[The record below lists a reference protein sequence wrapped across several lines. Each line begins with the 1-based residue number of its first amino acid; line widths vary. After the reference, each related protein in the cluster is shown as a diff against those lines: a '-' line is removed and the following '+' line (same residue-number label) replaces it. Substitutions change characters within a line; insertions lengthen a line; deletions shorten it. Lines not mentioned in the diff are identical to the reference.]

1 MKRDDGVLVSAHRCL
16 TRAAVERAL
25 GLGVEFVEFDVQRCG
40 DGTFVLLHD
49 AVVEVDGD
57 DVPLSDLT
65 FDGLYAI
72 RPDVLLFH
80 EVLGLLAESGT
91 RAHLDLKFVSPDPAY
106 ELTSTTYEVAAT
118 ALAVQHLGAENLVVT
133 TLDDRSVRAIRDWA
147 DVLGH
152 GLLVGLS
159 LGRGVTGFPVWRQLK
174 VRASEVWP
182 HVRYHHSRANV
193 VVAHHWLARLGV
205 ARFARRR
212 RLPLLVWT
220 VNTED
225 SLRHWLRP
233 GRAWLVT
240 TNEPELALRVRS
252 AERLRP

>member
-1 MKRDDGVLVSAHRCL
+1 MNRHEGVLVSAHRCL
-16 TRAAVERAL
+16 TRTEVERAL
-25 GLGVEFVEFDVQRCG
+25 ALDVEFVEFDVQRCG
-40 DGTFVLLHD
+40 DGTFVLFHH
-49 AVVEVDGD
+49 AVVEIDGS
-57 DVPLSDLT
+57 DVPLADLSL
-65 FDGLYAI
+65 DGLFAVV
-72 RPDVLLFH
+72 PDVLLYD
-80 EVLGLLAESGT
+80 EVLDLLAGT
-91 RAHLDLKFVSPDPAY
+91 GKRAHLDLKFLSPDPAY
-106 ELTSTTYEVAAT
+106 ELTSTTYEVAAV
-118 ALAVQHLGAENLVVT
+118 ARAVQRLGATNLVVT
-133 TLDDRSVRAIRDWA
+133 TLDDRSVKAVRDWA

-152 GLLVGLS
+152 DLLVGLS
-159 LGRGVTGFPVWRQLK
+159 LGRGVTGFPVWRQIK

-182 HVRYHHSRANV
+182 HVRYRQSRANV

-240 TNEPELALRVRS
+240 TNEPELALRVRG
-252 AERLRP
+252 AERLRS

>member
-1 MKRDDGVLVSAHRCL
+1 MNRDERVLVSAHRCL
-16 TRAAVERAL
+16 TRTDVERAL
-25 GLGVEFVEFDVQRCG
+25 DLDVEFVEFDVQRCG
-40 DGTFVLLHD
+40 DGTFVLFHD
-49 AVVEVDGD
+49 AVVEIDGT
-57 DVPLSDLT
+57 DVPLADLSL
-65 FDGLYAI
+65 DGLFAVV
-72 RPDVLLFH
+72 PDVLLYD
-80 EVLGLLAESGT
+80 EVLGLLADTGK
-91 RAHLDLKFVSPDPAY
+91 RAHLDLKFVSPDAAY
-106 ELTSTTYEVAAT
+106 ELTSTTYEVAAVT
-118 ALAVQHLGAENLVVT
+118 RAVERLGAENLVVT
-133 TLDDRSVRAIRDWA
+133 TLDDRSVKAVRDWA
-147 DVLGH
+147 DVRGH

-159 LGRGVTGFPVWRQLK
+159 LGRGVTGFPVWRQIK

-182 HVRYHHSRANV
+182 HVRYHQSRANV

-240 TNEPELALRVRS
+240 TNEPELALRVR
-252 AERLRP
+252 AERLVP

>member
-1 MKRDDGVLVSAHRCL
+1 MNRTDRVQVSAHRCL
-16 TRAAVERAL
+16 TRTEVERAL
-25 GLGVEFVEFDVQRCG
+25 ALDVEFVEFDVQRCG
-40 DGTFVLLHD
+40 DGAFVLFHD
-49 AVVEVDGD
+49 AVIEVDGS
-57 DVPLSDLT
+57 DVPLAELT
-65 FDGLYAI
+65 LHELRTIA
-72 RPDVLLFH
+72 P
-80 EVLGLLAESGT
+80 EVLPYDEVLDLLAEGGK
-91 RAHLDLKFVSPDPAY
+91 RAHLDLKFVSPDAAY

-118 ALAVQHLGAENLVVT
+118 AIAVRRLGASNLVVT
-133 TLDDRSVRAIRDWA
+133 TLDDRAVKAVRDWA
-147 DVLGH
+147 DVRGH
-152 GLLVGLS
+152 DLLVGLS
-159 LGRGVTGFPVWRQLK
+159 LGRGVTGFPVWRQIK

-182 HVRYHHSRANV
+182 HVRYRHSRANV

-205 ARFARRR
+205 ARFARHR

-240 TNEPELALRVRS
+240 TNEPALALRVRG

>member
-1 MKRDDGVLVSAHRCL
+1 MNREERVLVSAHRCL
-16 TRAAVERAL
+16 TRADVERAL
-25 GLGVEFVEFDVQRCG
+25 GLDVEFVEFDVQRCG
-40 DGTFVLLHD
+40 DGTFVLFHD
-49 AVVEVDGD
+49 AVVEVDGT
-57 DVPLSDLT
+57 DVPLADLSL
-65 FDGLYAI
+65 DGLFAVV
-72 RPDVLLFH
+72 PDVLLYD
-80 EVLGLLAESGT
+80 EVLGLLADTGK
-91 RAHLDLKFVSPDPAY
+91 RAHLDLKFVSPDAAY
-106 ELTSTTYEVAAT
+106 ELTSTTYEVAAVT
-118 ALAVQHLGAENLVVT
+118 RAVARLGAENLVVT
-133 TLDDRSVRAIRDWA
+133 TLDDRSVKAVRDWA

-159 LGRGVTGFPVWRQLK
+159 LGRGVTGFPVWRQIK

-182 HVRYHHSRANV
+182 HVRYRQSRANV

-240 TNEPELALRVRS
+240 TNEPELALRVR
-252 AERLRP
+252 AERLVP

>member
-1 MKRDDGVLVSAHRCL
+1 MNEIPGVLVSAHRCQ
-16 TRAAVERAL
+16 TRADVERAL
-25 GLGVEFVEFDVQRCG
+25 ALDVEFVEFDVQRCG
-40 DGTFVLLHD
+40 DGTFVLFHD
-49 AVVEVDGD
+49 AVVEVDGS
-57 DVPLSDLT
+57 DVALADLT
-65 FDGLYAI
+65 LDQLFAVV
-72 RPDVLLFH
+72 PDVLLYD
-80 EVLGLLAESGT
+80 EVLDLLADGGK
-91 RAHLDLKFVSPDPAY
+91 RAHLDLKFTSPDTAY
-106 ELTSTTYEVAAT
+106 ELTSTTYEVAA
-118 ALAVQHLGAENLVVT
+118 AARAVRRLGATNLVVT
-133 TLDDRSVRAIRDWA
+133 TLDDRSVRAVRDWA

-152 GLLVGLS
+152 HLLVGLS
-159 LGRGVTGFPVWRQLK
+159 LGRGVTGFPVWRQIK

-182 HVRYHHSRANV
+182 HVRYRHSRANI

-240 TNEPELALRVRS
+240 TNEPALALRVRA
-252 AERLRP
+252 AETLHP

>member
-1 MKRDDGVLVSAHRCL
+1 MTREERVLVSAHRCL
-16 TRAAVERAL
+16 TRADVERAL
-25 GLGVEFVEFDVQRCG
+25 DLDVEFVEFDVQRCG
-40 DGTFVLLHD
+40 DGTFVLFHD
-49 AVVEVDGD
+49 AVVEIDGT
-57 DVPLSDLT
+57 DVPLADLSL
-65 FDGLYAI
+65 DGLFAVV
-72 RPDVLLFH
+72 PDVLLYD
-80 EVLGLLAESGT
+80 EVLGLLADTGK
-91 RAHLDLKFVSPDPAY
+91 RAHLDLKFVSPDAAY
-106 ELTSTTYEVAAT
+106 ELTSTTYEVAAVT
-118 ALAVQHLGAENLVVT
+118 RAVERLGAENLVVT
-133 TLDDRSVRAIRDWA
+133 TLDDRSVKAVRDWA

-159 LGRGVTGFPVWRQLK
+159 LGRGVTGFPVWRQIK

-182 HVRYHHSRANV
+182 HVRYRQSRANV

-240 TNEPELALRVRS
+240 TNEPELALRVR
-252 AERLRP
+252 AERLVP